1 MASIIKKKIRGH
13 TYYYAVQCQR
23 VDGHPRIVWQKY
35 LGKAEEII
43 RKLEGQPHHQPVSA
57 QVFEFGALA
66 ALWTLAQRLQ
76 VVECINAHVT
86 KREQGVSVG
95 EYLVLAALN
104 RCVAPTSK
112 RRLAPWFENTCLRRW
127 MAVKPAQLTSQRFW
141 THMDYVT
148 EEAIRAIEQ
157 DLTQRLVQEFK
168 VDLRCLVYDTTNFVS
183 FLDSATASELAQR
196 GHSKVKRHDLKQIG
210 LALVVSTDFHLPLF
224 HETYPGQRTDTVE
237 FASVTEDLVARYQAL
252 AQHCVDVTLVYDK
265 GNSSKENQARIEKS
279 PFHFIASLS
288 LAGHDDLLAV
298 PLSNYTDLG
307 GRWAGER
314 AYRTQQQVWGQE
326 RTLVLTFNPTLYAG
340 QIQGL
345 AQHLKKATQA
355 LKELQ
360 RNLTAW
366 REGRIKK
373 GRSPQLSS
381 VQAQVKRCLAA
392 PYLDQILTVQVGEE
406 QGLPTLS
413 FTVEEAA
420 LSQVAQRYFGKT
432 LLFTDQHTWSNAD
445 IVGGY
450 RGQAWAE
457 SAFQTM
463 KDPAFVSWS
472 PVFHWTDSKIR
483 VHAFYCVLAL
493 TLTSLLWRE
502 VQHAGIELSLTEIL
516 RCLGGIYEVAHIY
529 SPESGQPDHLTL
541 SKMDEQQRQLFDL
554 LDLQR
559 WQLQ

>member
-1 MASIIKKKIRGH
+1 
-13 TYYYAVQCQR
+13 
-23 VDGHPRIVWQKY
+23 
-35 LGKAEEII
+35 
-43 RKLEGQPHHQPVSA
+43 
-57 QVFEFGALA
+57 
-66 ALWTLAQRLQ
+66 
-76 VVECINAHVT
+76 
-86 KREQGVSVG
+86 
-95 EYLVLAALN
+95 
-104 RCVAPTSK
+104 
-112 RRLAPWFENTCLRRW
+112 
-127 MAVKPAQLTSQRFW
+127 
-141 THMDYVT
+141 MDYVT

-168 VDLRCLVYDTTNFVS
+168 VDWRCLVYDTTNFVS

-196 GHSKVKRHDLKQIG
+196 G
-210 LALVVSTDFHLPLF
+210 
-224 HETYPGQRTDTVE
+224 
-237 FASVTEDLVARYQAL
+237 
-252 AQHCVDVTLVYDK
+252 
-265 GNSSKENQARIEKS
+265 
-279 PFHFIASLS
+279 HFIASLS

-314 AYRTQQQVWGQE
+314 AFRTQQQVWGQE

-406 QGLPTLS
+406 QGLPPLS

-432 LLFTDQHTWSNAD
+432 IGVKYLLHTPKT
-445 IVGGY
+445 G
-450 RGQAWAE
+450 
-457 SAFQTM
+457 F
-463 KDPAFVSWS
+463 S
-472 PVFHWTDSKIR
+472 P
-483 VHAFYCVLAL
+483 
-493 TLTSLLWRE
+493 
-502 VQHAGIELSLTEIL
+502 GSLTTKYTKHTKGGPEEGKFFPRRGRVPPGSVLPDPPQDISAPCSGIPFRVFGVFRGEPSSERYRPT
-516 RCLGGIYEVAHIY
+516 RCV
-529 SPESGQPDHLTL
+529 
-541 SKMDEQQRQLFDL
+541 
-554 LDLQR
+554 
-559 WQLQ
+559 